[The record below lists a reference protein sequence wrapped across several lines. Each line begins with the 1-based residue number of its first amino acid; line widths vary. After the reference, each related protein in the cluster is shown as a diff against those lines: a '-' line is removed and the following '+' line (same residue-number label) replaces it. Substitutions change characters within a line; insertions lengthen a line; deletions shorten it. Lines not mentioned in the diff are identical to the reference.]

1 MRVVRVLFGFVFV
14 VGLMGCQQAPQQ
26 APAGEKAPAAAAP
39 ALTPAVHGTL
49 AEVMRGIPFPNSN
62 IIFDTQTNDPG
73 APKKAA
79 DIKGGTAPA
88 TTTYSQTYG
97 GWQQVENAAVAI
109 AETANLVMIPG
120 RKCENGLPVPLE
132 QENFRKAIEGLAAA
146 GEAAYKAAKT
156 KNLDMMVE
164 VSGTISDACLACHE
178 KYRDVPT
185 GKMRC
190 VPVP

>member
-1 MRVVRVLFGFVFV
+1 MRVVRVLFAFVFV
-14 VGLMGCQQAPQQ
+14 VGVMGCQQAPQQ
-26 APAGEKAPAAAAP
+26 PPAAAEPAAAP
-39 ALTPAVHGTL
+39 ALTPAPHGTL
-49 AEVMRGIPFPNSN
+49 AEIMRGIPFPNSN
-62 IIFDTQTNDPG
+62 IIFDTQSTDPG

-88 TTTYSQTYG
+88 TTTYASTYG
-97 GWQQVENAAVAI
+97 GWQQVENAAI
-109 AETANLVMIPG
+109 ALSETANLIMIPG

-132 QENFRKAIEGLAAA
+132 QDNFRKAIEGLVAA
-146 GEAAYKAAKT
+146 GDAALKAAKT

>member
-1 MRVVRVLFGFVFV
+1 MRVVRVLFAFLSV
-14 VGLMGCQQAPQQ
+14 VGVMGCQQAQP
-26 APAGEKAPAAAAP
+26 PAAQPAAAP
-39 ALTPAVHGTL
+39 ALTPVVHGTL

-73 APKKAA
+73 APKKPV
-79 DIKGGTAPA
+79 DIKGGTAAA
-88 TTTYSQTYG
+88 TTTYASTYG
-97 GWQQVENAAVAI
+97 GWQQVENAAIAI
-109 AETANLVMIPG
+109 AEASNLVMIPG

-132 QENFRKAIEGLAAA
+132 QENFRKAIKGLADA

-178 KYRDVPT
+178 KYRDVPA